1 MIFNAF
7 LSRPHES
14 SHKPETPIKFG
25 FGFAMPDQPDVA
37 APVEEKPKSVKKA
50 ASRSPSKSPTK
61 SVRKDVVMKSVSPA
75 KASVKS
81 SLVKASVKKAFATP
95 LRKSSPLKSAR
106 KPSPTK

>member
-37 APVEEKPKSVKKA
+37 APVEEKP
-50 ASRSPSKSPTK
+50 
-61 SVRKDVVMKSVSPA
+61 
-75 KASVKS
+75 
-81 SLVKASVKKAFATP
+81 
-95 LRKSSPLKSAR
+95 
-106 KPSPTK
+106 